1 MLLACTARAEI
12 PPFYSLGTRPEKD
25 VYAAGV
31 LYFEAPLYAGA
42 EARTSILIPSA
53 TMIMAD
59 GFFADVISG
68 VGFNFSTDTRFEYGV
83 RATAGVGREEPAS
96 LHGLGKIPRTVNV
109 GGFANY
115 NATDR
120 WQLQSSARYG
130 SGYDRDGLLID
141 IGTSYDVFKQGPAS
155 VTVDVS
161 ASYADRHYMQSFYG
175 VSAEQSVAS
184 GYSQYNPPAGQQWAT
199 AGISVTA
206 PVSRNA
212 LAYVSLEHT
221 RLTGYSASSPYAE
234 RRDSTAIEATVV
246 FGF

>member
-1 MLLACTARAEI
+1 MAATLAGVAAVLLACTARAEI
-12 PPFYSLGTRPEKD
+12 PPFYSLGTRPESD
-25 VYAAGV
+25 VYAVGV
-31 LYFEAPLYAGA
+31 LYFNAPLYAGA
-42 EARTSILIPSA
+42 EARKTIVIPSA
-53 TMIMAD
+53 TVIMAD

-68 VGFNFSTDTRFEYGV
+68 VGFNFSTDARFEYGV

-141 IGTSYDVFKQGPAS
+141 VGTSYDVFKQGPAS
-155 VTVDVS
+155 VTVDAS

-175 VSAEQSVAS
+175 VSAGQALAS
-184 GYSQYNPPAGQQWAT
+184 GYHSTALRPANNGPRQ
-199 AGISVTA
+199 
-206 PVSRNA
+206 VSR
-212 LAYVSLEHT
+212 
-221 RLTGYSASSPYAE
+221 
-234 RRDSTAIEATVV
+234 
-246 FGF
+246 